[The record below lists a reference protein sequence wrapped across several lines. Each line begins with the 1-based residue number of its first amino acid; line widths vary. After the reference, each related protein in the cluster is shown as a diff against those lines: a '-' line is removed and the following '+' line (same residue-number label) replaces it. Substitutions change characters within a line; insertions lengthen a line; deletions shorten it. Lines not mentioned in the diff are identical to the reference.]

1 MAMIDGSAAATMEL
15 ASQVLIR
22 NDVIARQRKQ
32 LWALMT
38 VLRLEQQRSAALCDL
53 VDSLLADESGDE

>member
-1 MAMIDGSAAATMEL
+1 MAMIDGSAAEIMEL

-32 LWALMT
+32 LWALMA

-53 VDSLLADESGDE
+53 VDALLADDLDG

>member
-1 MAMIDGSAAATMEL
+1 MAMIDRSAAATMGL

-53 VDSLLADESGDE
+53 VRQQPFGL

>member
-1 MAMIDGSAAATMEL
+1 MAMIDSSAAEIMEL

-32 LWALMT
+32 LWALMA
-38 VLRLEQQRSAALCDL
+38 VLRLEQQRSAALYDL
-53 VDSLLADESGDE
+53 VDALLADDLDG